1 LGGNLA
7 LKTISII
14 DRFLHF
20 FSQNIR
26 NRLLLLLISSTIIPV
41 LIITISSYYNTSNL
55 VEKQFIDTNLRIVQN
70 TNDNLDNYINQI
82 RGNLLS
88 FVRDVDLLEILKHN
102 TNYEYG
108 SPGVTYIENSLLKLM
123 SDGKEIDSV
132 YFYIHSADRLYYL
145 DRQKLVIYIIEHPDL
160 ESTSWHSNA
169 IAMYRNIYVE
179 DTHVTQFD
187 IKTRDNKN
195 NILVD
200 PLGKS
205 KHVLSFSF
213 AITDF
218 PYRDVIGTVSINVD
232 VKKLD
237 SIYKKASVNDFES
250 IIIENGNGTLVYP
263 TELSDFCIDFINQRD
278 IHKEITYPTGSFKKI
293 INGDKYLVLFDN
305 SEYTGWNVYK
315 IIPMKILNASVRASS
330 RFNLLLGIF
339 CTLVVVVLSLLLAN
353 NISRP
358 IVNLANY
365 MRNINIEYL
374 EIKTTN
380 RSDEIGVLYNSY
392 NSMAVLINELIIE
405 RYKSKI
411 REKQIQIKVLQS
423 QINPHFLYNTLQSI
437 SGLALEK
444 GIPEINNS
452 ISSLGSMLR
461 YSMESF
467 KDIVTIKDELL
478 HIDNYFY
485 VQKLRY
491 EDSLKYSIN
500 VSEAFL
506 ELPIP
511 KLTLQPIVENAV
523 MYGVEKTIDGC
534 TIEIHSFQQNDKV
547 YLTITDDGPG
557 MSQDI
562 LKKVIS
568 DIENDRNGV
577 SKTRGIGL
585 YNVNARIKYAFG
597 EEYGLNIQSEEGKGT
612 CVTLILPPNH

>member
-1 LGGNLA
+1 MA
-7 LKTISII
+7 LKCYCYVSEH
-14 DRFLHF
+14 LW
-20 FSQNIR
+20 
-26 NRLLLLLISSTIIPV
+26 
-41 LIITISSYYNTSNL
+41 
-55 VEKQFIDTNLRIVQN
+55 RI
-70 TNDNLDNYINQI
+70 
-82 RGNLLS
+82 
-88 FVRDVDLLEILKHN
+88 
-102 TNYEYG
+102 
-108 SPGVTYIENSLLKLM
+108 
-123 SDGKEIDSV
+123 
-132 YFYIHSADRLYYL
+132 
-145 DRQKLVIYIIEHPDL
+145 
-160 ESTSWHSNA
+160 
-169 IAMYRNIYVE
+169 
-179 DTHVTQFD
+179 HVTQFD

-380 RSDEIGVLYNSY
+380 DPMKLGYCISY

-411 REKQIQIKVLQS
+411 RKS
-423 QINPHFLYNTLQSI
+423 
-437 SGLALEK
+437 
-444 GIPEINNS
+444 
-452 ISSLGSMLR
+452 
-461 YSMESF
+461 
-467 KDIVTIKDELL
+467 
-478 HIDNYFY
+478 
-485 VQKLRY
+485 
-491 EDSLKYSIN
+491 KY
-500 VSEAFL
+500 
-506 ELPIP
+506 
-511 KLTLQPIVENAV
+511 K
-523 MYGVEKTIDGC
+523 
-534 TIEIHSFQQNDKV
+534 
-547 YLTITDDGPG
+547 
-557 MSQDI
+557 
-562 LKKVIS
+562 
-568 DIENDRNGV
+568 
-577 SKTRGIGL
+577 
-585 YNVNARIKYAFG
+585 
-597 EEYGLNIQSEEGKGT
+597 
-612 CVTLILPPNH
+612 